1 MIQTQSLNVESGGDI
16 FNKTI
21 GIKVDVDT
29 SEGMKH
35 GVPVLLA
42 LFKKHHIKASFFV
55 PMGKDHTGRTVKR
68 VFTRKGFLKKAGRV
82 GVISTYGIKT
92 LLYGIV
98 LPGPEIAKENR
109 TIIKDITDEGHELGI
124 HGYDHVYWHDHIKH
138 ISAQKTEEILHKSV
152 NTFKELLSENPKSF
166 AAPGWMVNAYAL
178 RFFENNGFIY
188 TSNARGHSPFYPSF
202 EGEEFHILELPS
214 TLPTLDEV
222 VGVAGTDRATL
233 TRYFLDALKD
243 GLNIMTVH
251 TELEGNRWAGFLDGF
266 LRETLKSGYTYNRLI
281 EIAEECKALPVET
294 CEMRFGYV
302 DGRAGEVSLQK

>member
-1 MIQTQSLNVESGGDI
+1 MSVEPGEDAL
-16 FNKTI
+16 NKTI

-42 LFKKHHIKASFFV
+42 LFKRHNIKASFFV

-68 VFTRKGFLKKAGRV
+68 VFTRRGFLKKAGRV

-98 LPGPEIAKENR
+98 LPGPEIARENK
-109 TIIKDITDEGHELGI
+109 TIIQDITKEGHELGV

-138 ISAQKTEEILHKSV
+138 ISAQKTEDILHKSV
-152 NTFKELLSENPKSF
+152 NTFNELLNVSPKSF
-166 AAPGWMVNAYAL
+166 AAPGWMVNTHAL
-178 RFFENNGFIY
+178 RFFENNGFVY
-188 TSNARGHSPFYPSF
+188 TSNARGHSPFYPLF
-202 EGEEFHILELPS
+202 KGEMFRMLELPS

-233 TRYFLDALKD
+233 TKYFLDALKD

-251 TELEGNRWAGFLDGF
+251 TELEGNRWTGFLDDF
-266 LRETLKSGYTYNRLI
+266 LRESIKSGYRYKRLI
-281 EIAEECKALPVET
+281 DIAIECKDMPVET
-294 CEMRFGYV
+294 CEMHYGCV
-302 DGRAGEVSLQK
+302 DGRAGEVCVQK